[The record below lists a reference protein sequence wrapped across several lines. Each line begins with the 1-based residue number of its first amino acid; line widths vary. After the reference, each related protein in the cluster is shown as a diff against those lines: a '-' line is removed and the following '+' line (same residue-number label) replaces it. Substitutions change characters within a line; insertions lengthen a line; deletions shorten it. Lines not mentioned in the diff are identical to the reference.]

1 MSESTHDLVVQ
12 VIAATRFP
20 FPGQTTWPEGY
31 VTNTNAPVKTISI
44 DTPNGKHYPDIVITD
59 KTGKI
64 REMGEVEMDIS
75 AAALPYLA
83 AGSALTD
90 NDTPTKVKHFFL
102 YVPAG
107 HEARAKQL
115 LEDNNISYAG
125 VRGFSVSENREVGI
139 VPYHTAGDQYDHQVT
154 PSQKQKKA

>member
-1 MSESTHDLVVQ
+1 MSESTHDLVVRT
-12 VIAATRFP
+12 IAATRFP

-31 VTNTNAPVKTISI
+31 ITNTNVPTRKISI
-44 DTPNGKHYPDIVITD
+44 QTPVGEHFPDIVIVD
-59 KTGKI
+59 KTGVI

-75 AAALPYLA
+75 EAALPYLA

-90 NDTPTKVKHFFL
+90 NDTPTKVKHFFV

-107 HEARAKQL
+107 HEERAKKL

-125 VRGFSVSENREVGI
+125 VRGFTVTEDGSVGI
-139 VPYHTAGDQYDHQVT
+139 VPYHTAGDQYDHQTT
-154 PSQKQKKA
+154 PVQKIA